1 MSNLWYYYLHQDGSL
16 IGKNPEVVE
25 HDDQYFNSPFVK
37 KVWMIDL
44 TKREDAWTLVLEA
57 LALGASLDRAKELA
71 EKWKLTYEDSF
82 EMLSR
87 VKPTGEMKE
96 GMKIMIEKIF
106 KVDIDQYWESVLEKQ
121 KK

>member
-16 IGKNPEVVE
+16 IGKNPAVVE